1 MSDFYQVGVVATI
14 HRLGQVNTD
23 RLEQELREFGQQKP
37 IGLILPALMAEFER
51 PAMDGI
57 IAELRNVDWLQ
68 RIVVAIG
75 NATPEQYKEAAG
87 RFRGFKSPVT
97 ALWMEHPSVEAL
109 WPEFESNGL
118 SAGEQG
124 KGRTCWLA
132 EGLLLA
138 FEDCEVIALH
148 DCDIIGY
155 SRDLLARLVY
165 PLVHPNLPF
174 EFSKGFYARY
184 SDRLH
189 GRVTRLF
196 FTPIVRAIQNITP
209 EIPYLRFLDS
219 FRYALAGEFAMHK
232 SLAAANRIPSDW
244 GLEVGVLAEVYRNTA
259 VSRVCQ
265 VDISENYEHKHSE
278 LSQADPA
285 KGLRK
290 MTRDI
295 AKSLFRTL
303 AQEGVIL
310 SPEFFRTL
318 RVYYT
323 RLAQDTI
330 QRYYADAL
338 VNGLAFDRH
347 EENIAVSVFAESIAE
362 AAKSFEEDPLGTPQI
377 PNWNR
382 IASGIPDIYEQL
394 RGIAER
400 MEKV

>member
-14 HRLGQVNTD
+14 HRLGEVD
-23 RLEQELREFGQQKP
+23 IERLERELRAYAGTRP
-37 IGLILPALMAEFER
+37 IGLILPALMVEFER
-51 PAMDGI
+51 PAMNGI
-57 IAELRNVDWLQ
+57 IEQLREVDWLK
-68 RIVVAIG
+68 RVVVAVG
-75 NATPEQYKEAAG
+75 QASEEQYREAAG
-87 RFRGFKSPVT
+87 RLRGFRTPVT
-97 ALWMEHPSVEAL
+97 ALWMEHPRVEAL
-109 WPEFESNGL
+109 WKQLEENGL
-118 SAGEQG
+118 SAGGAG

-138 FEDCEVIALH
+138 DGECEVIALH

-174 EFSKGFYARY
+174 EFAKGFYARY
-184 SDRLH
+184 TDRLH

-196 FTPIVRAIQNITP
+196 FTPLVRAIQNITP

-232 SLAAANRIPSDW
+232 HLAAANRIPADW
-244 GLEVGVLAEVYRNTA
+244 GLEVGVLAEVFRNTA

-265 VDISENYEHKHSE
+265 VDISENYEHKHNPLSE
-278 LSQADPA
+278 GDPNG
-285 KGLRK
+285 GLRK

-303 AQEGVIL
+303 GQEGVVL

-338 VNGLAFDRH
+338 VNGLSFDRH
-347 EENIAVSVFAESIAE
+347 AETSAVAVFAESIAE
-362 AAKSFEEDPLGTPQI
+362 AARSFEEDPLGTPQI

-382 IASGIPDIYEQL
+382 VASGIPDIYEKL
-394 RGIAER
+394 RGLAGEMER
-400 MEKV
+400 V

>member
-14 HRLGQVNTD
+14 HRLGQVNTP
-23 RLEQELREFGQQKP
+23 RLEQELREYTRVRP

-57 IAELRNVDWLQ
+57 IAELREVDWLH
-68 RIVVAIG
+68 RIVVAVG
-75 NATPEQYKEAAG
+75 RATPEQYREAAG
-87 RFRGFKSPVT
+87 RFRGFRTPVT
-97 ALWMEHPSVEAL
+97 ALWMEHPSVLEMWKQL
-109 WPEFESNGL
+109 EKNGL
-118 SAGEQG
+118 SAGGEG

-138 FEDCEVIALH
+138 DGECEVIGLH

-174 EFSKGFYARY
+174 EFSKGFYARFT
-184 SDRLH
+184 DRLH

-196 FTPIVRAIQNITP
+196 FTPLVRAIQNITP

-232 SLAAANRIPSDW
+232 DLAAANRIPADW
-244 GLEVGVLAEVYRNTA
+244 GLEVGVLAEVFRNTA

-265 VDISENYEHKHSE
+265 VDISENYEHKHNPLSE
-278 LSQADPA
+278 ADPDA
-285 KGLRK
+285 GLRK

-303 AQEGVIL
+303 AQEGVVL

-338 VNGLAFDRH
+338 VNGLSFDRH
-347 EENIAVSVFAESIAE
+347 TETSAVAVFAESIAE
-362 AAKSFEEDPLGTPQI
+362 AARSFEEDPLGTPQI

-382 IASGIPDIYEQL
+382 VASGIPDIYEQL
-394 RGIAER
+394 RGLAGE
-400 MEKV
+400 MEPV